1 MGPQRLLTCSHAI
14 LALVQKKKKKNS
26 LVEEIF
32 KIDCSIINK
41 LIKL

>member
-1 MGPQRLLTCSHAI
+1 MGPQRLLTCSYAI
-14 LALVQKKKKKNS
+14 LALVKKKKYS